1 MLSRPAMQTPAAGTV
16 PRLALSVRE
25 TAEALGISERT
36 LAAAVQAGT
45 APPSFLFGRLRL
57 FPVRSVERWLQD
69 QVLDIDATPEME
81 SEVRT

>member
-1 MLSRPAMQTPAAGTV
+1 MLRRSAMQTPPAGTI

-57 FPVRSVERWLQD
+57 FPVRAVDRWLQD
-69 QVLDIDATPEME
+69 QVRDGEDTDGP
-81 SEVRT
+81 

>member
-1 MLSRPAMQTPAAGTV
+1 MLSRAPDMQTPAAGTV

-25 TAEALGISERT
+25 AADALGISERT

-57 FPVRSVERWLQD
+57 FPIRAVERWLQD
-69 QVLDIDATPEME
+69 QLGETTEGTSAT
-81 SEVRT
+81 TD